1 MNRDTFNKR
10 TGLRSEAVE
19 MVSRAL
25 EPVGWRSVMKSTGC
39 SNGTLERVLDRENQ
53 DYSSFRKSGPPTKRI
68 GGADLAAWLAE
79 NLTELSRKDVA
90 EILRECANRIERG
103 ER

>member
-10 TGLRSEAVE
+10 IGSRSEAVE

-39 SNGTLERVLDRENQ
+39 SNGTLERVLDRESQ
-53 DYSSFRKSGPPTKRI
+53 DYSNFRQTGPPTKRI

-79 NLTELSRKDVA
+79 NLPELSRRDVA
-90 EILRECANRIERG
+90 DILRQCADEIERG
-103 ER
+103 